1 MAFGPSSPLTYCTQ
15 GMISPQESKACTIR
29 KPRQADEASW
39 RKLWAQYVAFYE
51 AEISEEVTNGTWQR
65 MLAEDSGMFGRV
77 AERDGVMVGFSV
89 CILHAGSWTLDPT
102 CYLEDLFVDPAMRG
116 RGVGKALID
125 DLVMLGRERGWS
137 RLYWHTRASN
147 AAARKL
153 YDTFAEADDFVRY
166 RLFLR

>member
-1 MAFGPSSPLTYCTQ
+1 
-15 GMISPQESKACTIR
+15 MISPQESEAFTIR
-29 KPRQADEASW
+29 QPSPEDEASW

-51 AEISEEVTNGTWQR
+51 AEIGEEVTGGTWQR
-65 MLAEDSGMFGRV
+65 ILDEDAGMFGRI
-77 AERDGVMVGFSV
+77 AECNGEMVGFSV
-89 CILHAGSWTLDPT
+89 CILHAGSWTLDPI

-116 RGVGKALID
+116 RGVGKALIE
-125 DLVMLGRERGWS
+125 DLMILGRERGWS

-147 AAARKL
+147 AVARKL